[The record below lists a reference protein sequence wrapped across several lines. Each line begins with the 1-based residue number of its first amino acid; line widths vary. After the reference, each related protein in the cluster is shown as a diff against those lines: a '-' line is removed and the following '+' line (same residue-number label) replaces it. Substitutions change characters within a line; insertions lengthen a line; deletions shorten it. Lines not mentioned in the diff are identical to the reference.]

1 MTTTLFDLRAH
12 EVIEQYAREIRHARQ
27 HGQRNDPQWN
37 RTRQAKFLE
46 GKELA
51 AATILA
57 RLKK

>member
-1 MTTTLFDLRAH
+1 MTKTLFDRTAC

-27 HGQRNDPQWN
+27 HGRRNDPHWN

-51 AATILA
+51 AAAILA
-57 RLKK
+57 RLEK

>member
-1 MTTTLFDLRAH
+1 MTTTLFDDRVN
-12 EVIEQYAREIRHARQ
+12 EVIEQYAREVRQARKV
-27 HGQRNDPQWN
+27 GRRNDPHWN